1 MSSHSAATNTKLV
14 VRQALETP
22 VVSEVWE
29 PIIDQKKFGPAF
41 KKESK
46 ALQEVILK
54 MSQMELES
62 TKNVLEGDGKAE
74 INMNGNEYIV
84 TPELMKIERVTKK
97 ETSAISL

>member
-1 MSSHSAATNTKLV
+1 M
-14 VRQALETP
+14 VRQPLENP

-29 PIIDQKKFGPAF
+29 PVIDQKKFGPAF

-46 ALQEVILK
+46 ALQDVIFK

-62 TKNVLEGDGKAE
+62 TKNVLEGDGKVE
-74 INMNGNEYIV
+74 INMNGGEYII

-97 ETSAISL
+97 ETSATPL